1 MVLYILYDVFFNFY
15 APILPHILLFSIL
28 VVLLP
33 IEKSIIILMSPLC
46 MFALFGEVLFT
57 CVYISVR
64 AFTRFIDFF
73 FLPPAI
79 IRCFQKRGRT
89 KSPCIYVVRVYVT
102 LYARFRTVRMIVL
115 RQARRCRKA
124 LPTLEMLLITS
135 RSAFYRHVS

>member
-1 MVLYILYDVFFNFY
+1 MMFFKFY

-64 AFTRFIDFF
+64 AFTCFIDF

-89 KSPCIYVVRVYVT
+89 KSLCIYVVRVYVT
-102 LYARFRTVRMIVL
+102 LYARFRTVRVIVL